1 MRAKEFV
8 VRFLQFSQCS
18 TGVAPAQL
26 LFNREVRSTIPMSPE
41 KREVVYKELHNKAK
55 ENVEKKQRRAKTCID
70 KKRRA
75 REPQISVGDTVLVRQ
90 QYRNKLTSLFDPKPL
105 VVTAVNGTMLTA
117 SREGYL
123 VTRNV
128 SHFKKY
134 FHSESDALK
143 AKHTCDEEEEELL
156 R

>member
-1 MRAKEFV
+1 
-8 VRFLQFSQCS
+8 
-18 TGVAPAQL
+18 
-26 LFNREVRSTIPMSPE
+26 MSPE

-55 ENVEKKQRRAKTCID
+55 ENVEKKLRRAKIYVD

-90 QYRNKLTSLFDPKPL
+90 QYRNKLTSLFDTKPF

-117 SREGYL
+117 SREDYL

-134 FHSESDALK
+134 LLVFK
-143 AKHTCDEEEEELL
+143 AEVVWAEV
-156 R
+156 